1 MATDLLPS
9 IRIRYQE
16 LTFRNRQLSDHLQE
30 IERTR
35 KPILDEYRANAHELD
50 LLEQYLALKDI
61 PVEEIIHRNF

>member
-1 MATDLLPS
+1 MATDLLPN

-35 KPILDEYRANAHELD
+35 KPILDEYRANARELD

-61 PVEEIIHRNF
+61 PSDEVVHRIF

>member
-1 MATDLLPS
+1 MATELLPS

-35 KPILDEYRANAHELD
+35 KPILDEYRANARELD

-61 PVEEIIHRNF
+61 PSEEVVHRNF